1 MEMGIVTHMSL
12 NDACARE
19 HWPALD
25 GQCRC
30 VRRMEK
36 LEASAF
42 ACYMHATVFYTGFAV
57 HSVFCSKRILYS
69 NNCFQNALD
78 LILEMDL
85 C

>member
-1 MEMGIVTHMSL
+1 MEMGMVTHMSL

-42 ACYMHATVFYTGFAV
+42 ACAMHATVFYTGFAV
-57 HSVFCSKRILYS
+57 HSVFFVRNESFIVITVFKTLWT
-69 NNCFQNALD
+69 
-78 LILEMDL
+78 
-85 C
+85 